1 MKREG
6 EGDMARQKRSMARL
20 IFGGVMRLFLT
31 AGLLVGAFAAL
42 SACARK
48 DVTHL

>member
-20 IFGGVMRLFLT
+20 IFGSLIRLFLT
-31 AGLLVGAFAAL
+31 AGLLLVL
-42 SACARK
+42 LPLYRPVREK
-48 DVTHL
+48 M